1 MGLPGNT
8 APAKLYGS
16 AAGAMNVASGRLA
29 SVSALIRPSRSGSL
43 AMLAA
48 MRRASS
54 RVEGNRLKGSAL
66 DTSTTMR

>member
-43 AMLAA
+43 AMLVS
-48 MRRASS
+48 MRRASP
-54 RVEGNRLKGSAL
+54 RVSSLAAARRPGS
-66 DTSTTMR
+66 SSK